1 MRTTSRLAMALVGL
15 ALLACDDNSP
25 GTPLFGTWNVTKSE
39 YVGVGDPPASIDVIA
54 AGGSGTIALNAD
66 ASYDATIVPPGGASE
81 RSSGTWS
88 FTESSLTMR
97 ESGSSVTWVFDRVM
111 EGDTMV
117 LSGADAEFDFDGDGT
132 PEPATWNVTL
142 RPRP

>member
-1 MRTTSRLAMALVGL
+1 MRTVSRLAMALVGL
-15 ALLACDDNSP
+15 ALLACDEDSP
-25 GTPLFGTWNVTKSE
+25 GSPLFGTWDVTKSE
-39 YVGVGDPPASIDVIA
+39 YVSVGDPPESVDLVA
-54 AGGSGTIALNAD
+54 AGGSGTIAFNAD
-66 ASYDATIVPPGGASE
+66 ASYDATIIPPGGASE

-111 EGDTMV
+111 EGDTME

-142 RPRP
+142 TPRP

>member
-54 AGGSGTIALNAD
+54 AGGSGTIAPNAD
-66 ASYDATIVPPGGASE
+66 ASYDATIVPPGGE
-81 RSSGTWS
+81 RTKQRYLVVHR
-88 FTESSLTMR
+88 SSLTMR
-97 ESGSSVTWVFDRVM
+97 ESGSRLTWVFDRRQRV
-111 EGDTMV
+111 TPWC
-117 LSGADAEFDFDGDGT
+117 SGADAEFDFAATRRRSPPPGT
-132 PEPATWNVTL
+132 
-142 RPRP
+142 